1 MIGGIS
7 ALYCPNS
14 SHFTGSVL
22 NRPRKLDFSRFDK
35 RLVTILS
42 IVFVQMVGAAM
53 ILPILP
59 LFAERTF
66 KLSPS
71 LVTLLVS
78 SYFAAQFF
86 AGPYLGQ
93 LSDRRGRL
101 PILIFS
107 QIGSAISFFM
117 MAAAGSAWML
127 FAARVVDGITGGNII
142 VAQAYVTDV
151 TPREKRTEALG
162 YIMAVF
168 GIGFIIGPAFGGLL
182 SAWFGPRVP
191 FVIAALAALATAVM
205 SWLFLDETVTEE
217 TKAANHPNRR
227 VSLSVSDVLGNL
239 PLVLILVSA
248 LIGQFGLGMLQ
259 ATFALFGDA
268 VIFAGASDQA
278 ANLGIGLLLA
288 LVGLSQ
294 FFTQTWL
301 ISRAKKRFGDA
312 MLVIIG
318 AGLRTTAFIVFA
330 LSTTVWPAG
339 VAALLFA
346 MGMGLMMPP
355 LQSLATRTV
364 DDSSRGGVLG
374 IYQSSVSLATI
385 ASTAIAGVIFTLQPA
400 LPYWVG
406 AGLTLLVLPP
416 AYVILQKSR
425 NNTLLPREQTSS
437 AD

>member
-1 MIGGIS
+1 MDK
-7 ALYCPNS
+7 
-14 SHFTGSVL
+14 
-22 NRPRKLDFSRFDK
+22 PRKLDFSRFDK

-127 FAARVVDGITGGNII
+127 FAARLVDGITGGNII
-142 VAQAYVTDV
+142 VAQAYITDV

-168 GIGFIIGPAFGGLL
+168 GIGFIIGPAFGGLV

-205 SWLFLDETVTEE
+205 SWLFLDETVTEQ
-217 TKAANHPNRR
+217 TIAASQPKRR
-227 VSLSVSDVLGNL
+227 ISLSASDILGNL

-248 LIGQFGLGMLQ
+248 FIGQFGMGMLQ
-259 ATFALFGDA
+259 STFALFGDA
-268 VIFAGASDQA
+268 VIFAGASDQT

-301 ISRAKKRFGDA
+301 IGRAKKRFGDPS
-312 MLVIIG
+312 LVIIG
-318 AGLRTTAFIVFA
+318 TSLRAASFVLFA
-330 LSTTVWPAG
+330 LSTSVLPAG
-339 VAALLFA
+339 AAGVLFA
-346 MGMGLMMPP
+346 VGMGLMMPP
-355 LQSLATRTV
+355 LQSLATRTA
-364 DDSSRGGVLG
+364 DDHIRGVVLG
-374 IYQSSVSLATI
+374 VYQSSISLATI
-385 ASTAIAGVIFTLQPA
+385 LSTAIAGVIFTIQPA
-400 LPYWVG
+400 FPFWVG

-416 AYVILQKSR
+416 AYVILQKAR
-425 NNTLLPREQTSS
+425 NNTLLHQEPAAS

>member
-1 MIGGIS
+1 M
-7 ALYCPNS
+7 
-14 SHFTGSVL
+14 

-35 RLVTILS
+35 RLITILS

-66 KLSPS
+66 SMSPS

-86 AGPYLGQ
+86 FGPFLGQ
-93 LSDRRGRL
+93 LSDRHGRL
-101 PILIFS
+101 PILIIS
-107 QIGSAISFFM
+107 QVGSAVSFFM
-117 MAAAGSAWML
+117 MAAAGSAWLL

-142 VAQAYVTDV
+142 VAQAYITDV

-168 GIGFIIGPAFGGLL
+168 GIGFIIGPAFGGVL

-205 SWLFLDETVTEE
+205 TWRFLDETVTDE
-217 TKAANHPNRR
+217 TKEASRPGRR
-227 VSLSVSDVLGNL
+227 VSLSPADVAGNL
-239 PLVLILVSA
+239 PLILILLGA
-248 LIGQFGLGMLQ
+248 FIGQFGLGMLQ
-259 ATFALFGDA
+259 STFALFGA
-268 VIFAGASDQA
+268 KVLFAGASDSST
-278 ANLGIGLLLA
+278 NLGIGLMLA
-288 LVGLSQ
+288 VVGVGQ
-294 FFTQTWL
+294 FFTQSWL
-301 ISRAKKRFGDA
+301 LGRAKQRFGDA

-318 AGLRTTAFIVFA
+318 TGIRTIGFVLFA

-339 VAALLFA
+339 AAGILFA
-346 MGMGLMMPP
+346 VGMGLMMPP

-364 DDSSRGGVLG
+364 DDHTRGAVLG

-385 ASTAIAGVIFTLQPA
+385 ISTAIAGVIFTIQPA
-400 LPYWVG
+400 LPYWIG
-406 AGLTLLVLPP
+406 AGLSLLVILPGL
-416 AYVILQKSR
+416 VILQKSR
-425 NNTLLPREQTSS
+425 NNTLLPNEQATP